1 MPLCH
6 AYGFMVYGLMMLIVL
21 WPVRCAVR
29 VELEVVFYELSDSSE
44 LSGAVSA
51 LVSRNENES
60 LYASSRSPPRV
71 PVQCGTL
78 HRTCRLVH
86 GLD

>member
-1 MPLCH
+1 VPLCH

-21 WPVRCAVR
+21 CGVR

>member
-1 MPLCH
+1 
-6 AYGFMVYGLMMLIVL
+6 
-21 WPVRCAVR
+21 
-29 VELEVVFYELSDSSE
+29 VFYEQLSDSSE
-44 LSGAVSA
+44 LSGTVSA
-51 LVSRNENES
+51 LRLVSRNENES
-60 LYASSRSPPRV
+60 LYASSTSPPRV